1 MPISNPFEKA
11 RCAAIMLFMLPR
23 YGRSAIIYPRSLQNR
38 FQVTTIA
45 ARVLNEFLF
54 RRVAS
59 SQIKEVP
66 REVHATNA
74 TGVNNRQ

>member
-1 MPISNPFEKA
+1 MQIVYSYSIILRHRNEIMPISNPFEKA

-45 ARVLNEFLF
+45 ARVL
-54 RRVAS
+54 
-59 SQIKEVP
+59 
-66 REVHATNA
+66 
-74 TGVNNRQ
+74 